1 MRLAHWN
8 AQSQGLLLMLRR
20 LLPYWKKA
28 RMETAAGGSLLV
40 FSALVDLLQP
50 WPIKW
55 LVDYVF
61 GNQPAPQ
68 WLTSIWPVFATDNL
82 AGGITA
88 VCISILILA
97 ILHRAGITVGHFL
110 LVRAGVR
117 VVQQLRCHV
126 CEHLHRLSLAYHD
139 RSKVG
144 DSLYRVAY
152 DSHAAQA
159 LFNGALVPIAT
170 GALIL
175 TGAVVIM
182 LQMNLVL
189 TITTLAVAP
198 LFMVIIR
205 GFSRRIDR
213 ESRRYHESESALVS
227 TVQESLSSIRA
238 IQAFTLETET
248 GERFRDHSEKSLQ
261 ANQRMTRTQLIYSAC
276 AGIAVAL
283 GTAGV
288 VWVAGHQVLAG
299 AVSVGD
305 ILVFLAYLGMLYQP
319 MNTFSQSASVI
330 QSARAQLGRV
340 FEIIDAVP
348 DIQEKPNAKV
358 LEMVRGGI
366 EFRDVSFH
374 YSSGSE
380 VLRGIDVRVNPG
392 EVLALVGRTGAG
404 KTTMASLLLR
414 FYDPTRGAV
423 LLDGHDLRDL
433 KLSWLRQQIS
443 VVLQDPILFS
453 TTVAENIS
461 FGKPGASQSEIEQ
474 AARRAQADEFIR
486 KLPQGYDTVLG
497 ERGVNLSGG
506 QRQRLSIARAFLKNA
521 PVLILDEPTS
531 ALDTHT
537 EEALLA
543 ALRELMRER
552 TTLVIAHRL
561 STVRQAS
568 CIVVLENGRIVES
581 GTHPQLIMQKGIYAG
596 MYTSQWGE
604 QPQEF
609 ATPQI
614 LQAHR

>member
-1 MRLAHWN
+1 
-8 AQSQGLLLMLRR
+8 MLRR
-20 LLPYWKKA
+20 LLPYWRNA
-28 RMETAAGGSLLV
+28 RKETAAGGGLLI
-40 FSALVDLLQP
+40 FSAAVDLLQP

-61 GNQPAPQ
+61 GSQEAPE
-68 WLTSIWPVFATDNL
+68 WLKAIWPVLGTENL

-88 VCISILILA
+88 VCLSILVLA
-97 ILHRAGITVGHFL
+97 LLHRAGLTVGHFL

-126 CEHLHRLSLAYHD
+126 CEHLHRLSVAYHD

-170 GALIL
+170 GVLIL
-175 TGAVVIM
+175 AGAVVVM
-182 LQMNLVL
+182 LQMNVVL

-205 GFSRRIDR
+205 GFSKRIDQ

-248 GERFRDHSEKSLQ
+248 GERFRDHSERSLA
-261 ANQRMTRTQLIYSAC
+261 ANQKMTRTQLIYSAC
-276 AGIAVAL
+276 AGLAVSV

-299 AVSVGD
+299 AVSIGD

-348 DIQEKPNAKV
+348 EIAEKPNAKA
-358 LEMVRGGI
+358 LERVRGAI
-366 EFRDVSFH
+366 EFREVSFH
-374 YSSGSE
+374 YATGPE
-380 VLRGIDVRVNPG
+380 VLRGINVRVSPG

-433 KLSWLRQQIS
+433 KLGWLRQQVS

-453 TTVAENIS
+453 TTVAENIA
-461 FGKPGASQSEIEQ
+461 FGKPGASRKEIEQ

-486 KLPQGYDTVLG
+486 ALPQGYETILG

-506 QRQRLSIARAFLKNA
+506 QRQRLSIARAFLKDA

-552 TTLVIAHRL
+552 TTIVIAHRL

-568 CIVVLENGRIVES
+568 CIVVLENGRILES
-581 GTHPQLIMQKGIYAG
+581 GTHRELMSGKGIYAG

-604 QPQEF
+604 QADEEVAPEL
-609 ATPQI
+609 
-614 LQAHR
+614 LQAHE